1 MHEAPPYIVSK
12 KGIQYTLKKERRD
25 YMTIIL
31 QHKIIM
37 SAVLLFF
44 IAAIMIQVLIGRFY
58 ALLILE
64 TENMATTK
72 VPLLCHCKRKYSNA
86 YRLNNGML
94 NVPVFVERFLNKV
107 RMGKLKVTAWRH
119 LSGQL
124 ILLSVFTAGFGA
136 CVGIVQGSTLG
147 EILPFYIVSMF
158 GLYFYFAISGAMD
171 INEKKE
177 VLKTN
182 LTDYLENH
190 MGNKL
195 DELEESFRKLDA
207 FDAPMP
213 EMAKKAPC
221 SDTVRKRMP
230 TAELE
235 ELLREFL
242 A

>member
-1 MHEAPPYIVSK
+1 MNGASSYIVSK

-25 YMTIIL
+25 SMTIIL

-44 IAAIMIQVLIGRFY
+44 VAAIMIQVLLSRFY
-58 ALLILE
+58 TLLILE

-86 YRLNNGML
+86 YRLNNGIL

-107 RMGKLKVTAWRH
+107 RMGKLRVTAWKH

-124 ILLSVFTAGFGA
+124 ILLSVFTAGLGA
-136 CVGIVQGSTLG
+136 CLGIVRGNTLG

-158 GLYFYFAISGAMD
+158 GLYFYFAISGAVD
-171 INEKKE
+171 VNEKKE

-182 LTDYLENH
+182 LIDYLENH

-195 DELEESFRKLDA
+195 EELEESFRKLDSH
-207 FDAPMP
+207 
-213 EMAKKAPC
+213 EMQSTEGMKKAPC
-221 SDTVRKRMP
+221 SDTVRKRTQ

>member
-1 MHEAPPYIVSK
+1 MNEPVSYIVSK

-25 YMTIIL
+25 SMTIIL

-44 IAAIMIQVLIGRFY
+44 VVAIMIQVLLSRFY
-58 ALLILE
+58 TLLILE

-86 YRLNNGML
+86 YRLNNGLL

-107 RMGKLKVTAWRH
+107 RMGKLRVTAWKH

-124 ILLSVFTAGFGA
+124 ILLSVFTAGLGA
-136 CVGIVQGSTLG
+136 CLGIVQGNTLG

-182 LTDYLENH
+182 LIDYLENH

-195 DELEESFRKLDA
+195 EELEESFRKLDSY
-207 FDAPMP
+207 
-213 EMAKKAPC
+213 EMQSADMIKKAPC
-221 SDTVRKRMP
+221 SDTVRKRAQ

>member
-1 MHEAPPYIVSK
+1 
-12 KGIQYTLKKERRD
+12 
-25 YMTIIL
+25 MTIIL

-44 IAAIMIQVLIGRFY
+44 IVAIMIQVLLSRFY
-58 ALLILE
+58 TLLILE

-72 VPLLCHCKRKYSNA
+72 VPLLCQCKRKFTNT
-86 YRLNNGML
+86 YRLNNGIL
-94 NVPVFVERFLNKV
+94 NVPVFVERFLNRV
-107 RMGKLKVTAWRH
+107 RMGKLKVSTWRH

-124 ILLSVFTAGFGA
+124 ILLSVFTAGLGA
-136 CVGIVQGSTLG
+136 CLGIVQGSTIG

-158 GLYFYFAISGAMD
+158 GLYVYFAISGAVD

-182 LTDYLENH
+182 LIDYMENH

-195 DELEESFRKLDA
+195 DELEESFKKLDS
-207 FDAPMP
+207 FEIPIKDNL
-213 EMAKKAPC
+213 KKGPC
-221 SDTVRKRMP
+221 SDTVRKRTP

>member
-1 MHEAPPYIVSK
+1 
-12 KGIQYTLKKERRD
+12 
-25 YMTIIL
+25 MTIIL

-44 IAAIMIQVLIGRFY
+44 IVAILIQVLLSRFY
-58 ALLILE
+58 SLLILE

-86 YRLNNGML
+86 YRLNNGIL

-107 RMGKLKVTAWRH
+107 RMGKIKVSTWRH

-124 ILLSVFTAGFGA
+124 ILLSVFTAGLGA
-136 CVGIVQGSTLG
+136 CLGIIQGSTLG

-158 GLYFYFAISGAMD
+158 GLYIYFAVSGAVD

-182 LTDYLENH
+182 LIDYLENH

-195 DELEESFRKLDA
+195 DELEESFRKLDSFETA
-207 FDAPMP
+207 NT
-213 EMAKKAPC
+213 EILKKGPC
-221 SDTVRKRMP
+221 SDTVRKRTP